1 MLAVNFKKHLL
12 RFKFKAGTS
21 RGVLTERAVWYITLQ
36 DTNNQVYGLGECGPL
51 KGLSIDDRED
61 FEKCLADV
69 LSGMQGMEVPRG
81 EQEIFD
87 LVNNLV
93 PVSLPSVRFG
103 LETAL
108 LDLLHGG
115 KRIIFKNQ
123 FVKGEKPLAIN
134 GLVWM
139 GNRDFMLRQVEEKIQ
154 GGFDCIKMK
163 IGALDFEQEC
173 SILHAIRERYGHK
186 IVLRVDANGA
196 FSTKEVLEKLHKLAQ
211 YDIHSIEQPI
221 KAGQWQE
228 MKKLCLESP
237 IPMALDEELIGMES
251 RSKELLETIRPPF
264 IILKPSLLGGLRA
277 TRSWIELA
285 ASMGIHW
292 WVTSA
297 LESNIGLN
305 AISQFTADFHNSL
318 PQGLGTGMLYE
329 NNVPSPLTVRGGF
342 LRHEEKNLWD
352 LSVIGDI

>member
-1 MLAVNFKKHLL
+1 MNFKKHLL

-21 RGVLTERAVWYITLQ
+21 RGVLTERAVWYIKLQ
-36 DTNNQVYGLGECGPL
+36 NTDDQVYGLGECGPL
-51 KGLSIDDRED
+51 RGLSIDDRKD

-69 LSGMQGMEVPRG
+69 LSGMHGMKMPLG
-81 EQEIFD
+81 EQEIFG
-87 LVNNLV
+87 LVKDLV

-115 KRIIFKNQ
+115 KRMIFKNH
-123 FVKGEKPLAIN
+123 FFKGEKPLAIN

-139 GNRDFMLRQVEEKIQ
+139 GDRDFMLKQVEEKIR
-154 GGFDCIKMK
+154 GGFECIKMK

-173 SILHAIRERYGHK
+173 SVLHAIRERYGHK
-186 IVLRVDANGA
+186 ITLRVDANGA

-221 KAGQWQE
+221 KAGQWKE
-228 MKKLCLESP
+228 MKRLCRESP
-237 IPMALDEELIGMES
+237 IPVALDEELIGMES
-251 RSKELLETIRPPF
+251 RRKELLESVSPPF
-264 IILKPSLLGGLRA
+264 IILKPSLLGGLQA

-285 ASMGIHW
+285 ESMGIQW

-305 AISQFTADFHNSL
+305 AISQFTADFQNSL

-329 NNVPSPLTVRGGF
+329 NNVPSPLKVGGGF